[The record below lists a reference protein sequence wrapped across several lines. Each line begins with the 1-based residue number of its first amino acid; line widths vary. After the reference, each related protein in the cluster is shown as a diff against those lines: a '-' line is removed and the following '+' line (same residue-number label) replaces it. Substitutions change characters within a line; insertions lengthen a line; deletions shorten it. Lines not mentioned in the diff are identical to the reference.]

1 VVHRIVIT
9 TNAAEDFKSLDARR
23 RAAVR
28 DALKIHLT
36 HEPTKESKSR
46 IERLKDI
53 TTPQYRLRIDDLRV
67 FYSVIGTDVIIQG
80 IVSKEGANQWLKERG
95 KK

>member
-1 VVHRIVIT
+1 MT
-9 TNAAEDFKSLDARR
+9 TNAVEDFKSLDARR
-23 RAAVR
+23 RATVR
-28 DALKIHLT
+28 DTMKIHLT
-36 HEPTKESKSR
+36 HEPTKESRSR
-46 IERLKDI
+46 IKRLKDI

-80 IVSKEGANQWLKERG
+80 IISKEAANEWLKEHG

>member
-1 VVHRIVIT
+1 MEHRLVIT
-9 TNAAEDFKSLDARR
+9 TNAVEDFKSLDAHR
-23 RAAVR
+23 RAKVR

-46 IERLKDI
+46 IKRLKDI

-67 FYSVIGTDVIIQG
+67 FYSVIGTDVVIQG
-80 IVSKEGANQWLKERG
+80 IVTKETANQWLKEHG

>member
-1 VVHRIVIT
+1 MT
-9 TNAAEDFKSLDARR
+9 TNAVEDFKSLDARR
-23 RAAVR
+23 RATVR
-28 DALKIHLT
+28 DTMKIHLT

-46 IERLKDI
+46 IKRLKDI

-80 IVSKEGANQWLKERG
+80 IISKEAANEWLKEHG